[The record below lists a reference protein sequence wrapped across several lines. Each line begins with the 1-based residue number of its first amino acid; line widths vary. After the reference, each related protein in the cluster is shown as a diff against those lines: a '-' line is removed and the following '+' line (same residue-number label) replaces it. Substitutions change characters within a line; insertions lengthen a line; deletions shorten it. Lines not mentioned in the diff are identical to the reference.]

1 MSDAEGRRIFS
12 EFGCLD
18 ESLSLIEDFLIHGRV
33 FVCKD
38 ASSKMMVEC
47 HSRNI
52 LLDDM
57 HIFPRPA
64 STDELVAGSIV
75 LASLCAAFDHIGF
88 ICETSYNFLQI
99 RRLNR
104 SLVLTMLHV
113 FAYLGGEKF
122 FNFSN
127 SNLVTVVKSMVTFLE
142 GDRLSDSTG
151 SCIPSVSNS
160 GNELCPCVRCP
171 FSEDAVSVDTATSLL
186 LESLQNN
193 AFLGPVSQDE
203 LECNSNSNL
212 TVCNLS
218 DLLSLVELVAFRM
231 VLANTFLSFLF
242 ILFCQ
247 FHTMLSKDLEI
258 DHLSL
263 LYMIALLHLFESIVD
278 IRDCFYN
285 LLCCANGLALD
296 HLELRYFLSLIVLC
310 ARNG

>member
-1 MSDAEGRRIFS
+1 MKCHSSFGFIEVMIFSLCAVMSDAEGRRIFS

-18 ESLSLIEDFLIHGRV
+18 ESLSLLEDFLIHGRV
-33 FVCKD
+33 FVCMD

-57 HIFPRPA
+57 HISHRPA
-64 STDELVAGSIV
+64 SADELVAGSIV

-104 SLVLTMLHV
+104 SLVLTILHV

-127 SNLVTVVKSMVTFLE
+127 YNLVTVMKSIVTFLE
-142 GDRLSDSTG
+142 GDRLSDSAG
-151 SCIPSVSNS
+151 SCIPSVSNL

-186 LESLQNN
+186 LESLKKN

-218 DLLSLVELVAFRM
+218 DLLSLVELVASNM
-231 VLANTFLSFLF
+231 VLVIF
-242 ILFCQ
+242 
-247 FHTMLSKDLEI
+247 
-258 DHLSL
+258 
-263 LYMIALLHLFESIVD
+263 
-278 IRDCFYN
+278 
-285 LLCCANGLALD
+285 
-296 HLELRYFLSLIVLC
+296 
-310 ARNG
+310 